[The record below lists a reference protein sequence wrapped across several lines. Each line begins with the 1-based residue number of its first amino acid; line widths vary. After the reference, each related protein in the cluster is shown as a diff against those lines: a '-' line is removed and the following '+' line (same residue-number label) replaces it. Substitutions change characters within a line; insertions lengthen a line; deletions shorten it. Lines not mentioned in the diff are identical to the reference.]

1 MLSSLELNLCP
12 HITEVQNS
20 RHNPILALFVF
31 LFYYSLVSNFTY
43 LVAFYEYLT
52 YQWPIVVT
60 MHGMYVCLYTYI
72 SIISTYMCL
81 YAPIKISFYYHL
93 KGFS

>member
-12 HITEVQNS
+12 HVTEVQNS

-43 LVAFYEYLT
+43 LVAFYDYLSQCTVCT
-52 YQWPIVVT
+52 YV
-60 MHGMYVCLYTYI
+60 YTH
-72 SIISTYMCL
+72 TY
-81 YAPIKISFYYHL
+81 P
-93 KGFS
+93 